1 MTDNIQ
7 NQTLRT
13 DAFTHGGY
21 DRQFYDNQSP
31 YDPKNTSLN
40 KDTNIKEPSSSF
52 LKSTSAKVIAIVG
65 VIAGVCLVAGGAAG
79 LAYYLG
85 TLSKIH
91 HYPCLIFLILY

>member
-1 MTDNIQ
+1 MTDNRQ

-13 DAFTHGGY
+13 DAFINTNRGGY
-21 DRQFYDNQSP
+21 DRRSYDNQSP
-31 YDPKNTSLN
+31 YDSKKNSLS

-85 TLSKIH
+85 TLSKTH
-91 HYPCLIFLILY
+91 YYPC